1 VATDRQRR
9 LRRHHQDGAVR
20 RPPAQE
26 ERLTRIVTLP
36 PEQQL
41 APALAAYNSAV
52 AAKRQQHALGAV
64 LLLLAIVAGGV
75 GAEVNLATFFGKL
88 GNFSDYFNRLL
99 TLDTG
104 ARVWTDPAE
113 WFWGLGRWARL
124 LGETI
129 LIAYVGT
136 TTGAALAFA
145 ACFLTSRN
153 LMPSAAVR
161 MLVRRLLEFCRTVPD
176 LVFALIFV
184 AAFGLG
190 ALPGVLALAI
200 HTTGALGKLFSEVVE
215 NIDEKPVTGVA
226 ASGGGWFAQVRFGV
240 LPQVLSNFASY
251 ALLRFEINVRA
262 ASIIGFVGA
271 GGIGLD
277 LIVAIRKFFYSDI
290 SAILLLIVLTVML
303 IDAASERLRHRLLAF
318 EVRA

>member
-1 VATDRQRR
+1 M
-9 LRRHHQDGAVR
+9 
-20 RPPAQE
+20 PAAM
-26 ERLTRIVTLP
+26 TRIITLP
-36 PEQQL
+36 PGQQL
-41 APALAAYNSAV
+41 APALAAYNAAV
-52 AAKRQQHALGAV
+52 TAKREQHAIAAV
-64 LLLLAIVAGGV
+64 LLLLAIIAGGV
-75 GAEVNLATFFGKL
+75 GAEVNLSTFFSKL
-88 GNFSDYFNRLL
+88 GNFTDYFNRLL

-104 ARVWTDPAE
+104 ARVWTDPVY
-113 WFWGLGRWARL
+113 WFWGLGRWSRL

-136 TTGAALAFA
+136 TSGAVLAFA
-145 ACFLTSRN
+145 GCFLTSRN
-153 LMPSAAVR
+153 LMRSSGVR
-161 MLVRRLLEFCRTVPD
+161 MVVRRCFEFCRTVPD

-215 NIDEKPVTGVA
+215 NIDMKPVTGVA

-277 LIVAIRKFFYSDI
+277 LIVAIRKFFYSDV

-303 IDAASERLRHRLLAF
+303 IDGASERVRHRLLAL